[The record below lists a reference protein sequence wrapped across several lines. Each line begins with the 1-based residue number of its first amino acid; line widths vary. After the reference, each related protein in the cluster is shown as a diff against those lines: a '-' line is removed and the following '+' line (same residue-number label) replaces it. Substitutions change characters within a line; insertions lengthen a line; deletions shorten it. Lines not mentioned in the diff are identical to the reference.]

1 MKMMVRY
8 KVKADRGDENE
19 QLVKGVFAELAR
31 LKTPGIRYNTYRL
44 PDGVSFVH
52 LATVEVEPNPLFGL
66 ESFKKFT
73 AGIPERCE
81 EMPVTLQLGEVGAYD
96 GLR

>member
-1 MKMMVRY
+1 MKVMVRY
-8 KVKADRGDENE
+8 KVKPGRGDENAK
-19 QLVKGVFAELAR
+19 LIKAVFAELAAK
-31 LKTPGIRYNTYRL
+31 KTTGIRYHTYQL

-52 LATVEVEPNPLFGL
+52 LAMVEVEPNPLLGL
-66 ESFKKFT
+66 ESFKQFT

-81 EMPVTLQLGEVGAYD
+81 ELPVTLQLSEVGSHD